1 MRAHRRRI
9 PDNKIDNTASFFY
22 MPDEIFKEGIN
33 ILGRRF
39 ASPDAGRDVL
49 QFNPCLKHKL
59 IRHTTRHFAETELAP
74 IAADIDRERIF
85 PREVIAKMAKLNY
98 FGLQAPKAYG
108 GAALDSISAAIV
120 VEEISR
126 VCAAVG
132 LCVTVHNGVAVYPF
146 LRFAN
151 EAQKKKYLPELASG
165 RAIGAFSLTEAN
177 AGSDAG
183 SVETTATK
191 KGGNFILSGTKIF
204 VTNGG
209 VCDVA
214 LIFALTSSPQ
224 SKLQSS
230 VFIVESGFAG
240 FLRGELEDLCGM
252 RANPVSSLFF
262 EDCPVPEENLL
273 GRQGDGMKIGLATLD
288 NGRIGVAAQAL
299 GIAQGAMEAAVKYA
313 KERQQFKKPLASQQ
327 TIQNYI
333 ADMATEIMAARLLL
347 YRACDLKD
355 AGLPFGAEASMAKL
369 YCSTVA
375 SKVTGLAVQ
384 IHGGYGYSKEYDVE
398 RYFRDAKVT
407 EIYEGTSEIQRMVIA
422 RAILTQPM
430 M

>member
-1 MRAHRRRI
+1 M
-9 PDNKIDNTASFFY
+9 
-22 MPDEIFKEGIN
+22 
-33 ILGRRF
+33 
-39 ASPDAGRDVL
+39 
-49 QFNPCLKHKL
+49 KHKL
-59 IRHTTRHFAETELAP
+59 IRNSTRHFAETELAP
-74 IAADIDRERIF
+74 IAAEIDQQRRF
-85 PREVIAKMAKLNY
+85 PRDIIAKMRDLNY
-98 FGLQAPKAYG
+98 FGLQAPKEYG
-108 GAALDSISAAIV
+108 GAALDSISAAII

-146 LRFAN
+146 LQFAN
-151 EAQKKKYLPELASG
+151 QDQKEKYLPQLAAG
-165 RAIGAFSLTEAN
+165 NTIGAFSLTEAN

-183 SVETTATK
+183 SVETTAAK
-191 KGGNFILSGTKIF
+191 KGSDYILNGTKIF

-214 LIFALTSSPQ
+214 LIFALTSSPDH
-224 SKLQSS
+224 KLQSS
-230 VFIVESGFAG
+230 VFIVESKFPG

-262 EDCPVPEENLL
+262 EDCPVPGKNLL
-273 GRQGDGMKIGLATLD
+273 GKLGDGMKIGLTTLD

-313 KERQQFKKPLASQQ
+313 KERQQFKKPIASQQ

-347 YRACDLKD
+347 YRACELKD
-355 AGLPFGAEASMAKL
+355 TGAAFGCEASMAKL

-375 SKVTGLAVQ
+375 AKVTSLAVQ

-422 RAILTQPM
+422 RAILFQPVM
-430 M
+430 

>member
-1 MRAHRRRI
+1 M
-9 PDNKIDNTASFFY
+9 
-22 MPDEIFKEGIN
+22 
-33 ILGRRF
+33 
-39 ASPDAGRDVL
+39 
-49 QFNPCLKHKL
+49 QFNPCMKHKL
-59 IRHTTRHFAETELAP
+59 IRNSVRHFAETELAP
-74 IAADIDRERIF
+74 IAAEIDQERKF
-85 PREVIAKMAKLNY
+85 PEEVIAKMRDLNY
-98 FGLQAPKAYG
+98 FGLQVPKEYG
-108 GAALDSISAAIV
+108 GAEMDSISTAII

-132 LCVTVHNGVAVYPF
+132 LCITVHNGVAVYPF
-146 LRFAN
+146 LQFGN
-151 EAQKKKYLPELASG
+151 KNQKEKYLPQLSAG
-165 RAIGAFSLTEAN
+165 DVIGAFSLTEAN

-183 SVETTATK
+183 SVETTAVK
-191 KGGNFILSGTKIF
+191 NSDSYILNGTKIF

-214 LIFALTSSPQ
+214 LIFALTSSPE
-224 SKLQSS
+224 KKIQSS
-230 VFIVESGFAG
+230 VFIVESKFPG

-252 RANPVSSLFF
+252 RANPVSSLFL
-262 EDCPVPEENLL
+262 EDCHVPEENLL
-273 GRQGDGMKIGLATLD
+273 GKMGDGMKIGLATLD

-313 KERQQFKKPLASQQ
+313 KERQQFKKPIASQQ

-347 YRACDLKD
+347 YRACEIKD
-355 AGLPFGAEASMAKL
+355 AGMPFGCEASMAKL
-369 YCSTVA
+369 YCSTIA
-375 SKVTGLAVQ
+375 SKVTSLAVQ

-422 RAILTQPM
+422 RAILSQPIL
-430 M
+430 

>member
-1 MRAHRRRI
+1 M
-9 PDNKIDNTASFFY
+9 
-22 MPDEIFKEGIN
+22 
-33 ILGRRF
+33 
-39 ASPDAGRDVL
+39 
-49 QFNPCLKHKL
+49 KHKL
-59 IRHTTRHFAETELAP
+59 IRNSARHFAETELAP
-74 IAADIDRERIF
+74 IAAEIDQRRIF
-85 PREVIAKMAKLNY
+85 PRDVIAKMRHLGY
-98 FGLQAPKAYG
+98 FGLQVPKAYG
-108 GAALDSISAAIV
+108 GAAMDSISAAIV
-120 VEEISR
+120 VEELSR

-146 LRFAN
+146 LQFADKS
-151 EAQKKKYLPELASG
+151 QKDRYLPQLAAG
-165 RAIGAFSLTEAN
+165 DVIGAFSLTEAN

-183 SVETTATK
+183 SVETTATRT
-191 KGGNFILSGTKIF
+191 GADYVLNGTKIF

-209 VCDVA
+209 VCGVA
-214 LIFALTSSPQ
+214 LIFALTSSPDN
-224 SKLQSS
+224 KLQSS
-230 VFIVESGFAG
+230 VFIVESKFPG

-262 EDCPVPEENLL
+262 EDCRVPEENLL
-273 GRQGDGMKIGLATLD
+273 GKLGDGMKIGLSALD

-313 KERQQFKKPLASQQ
+313 KERQQFKKPIASQQ

-333 ADMATEIMAARLLL
+333 ADMATEVMAARLLL
-347 YRACDLKD
+347 YRACELKD
-355 AGLPFGAEASMAKL
+355 AGTPFGCEASMAKL

-375 SKVTGLAVQ
+375 SKVTSLAVQ

-422 RAILTQPM
+422 RAILSQPIL
-430 M
+430 

>member
-1 MRAHRRRI
+1 M
-9 PDNKIDNTASFFY
+9 
-22 MPDEIFKEGIN
+22 
-33 ILGRRF
+33 
-39 ASPDAGRDVL
+39 
-49 QFNPCLKHKL
+49 KHKL
-59 IRHTTRHFAETELAP
+59 IRNSVRHFAETELAP
-74 IAADIDRERIF
+74 IAAEIDQERKF
-85 PREVIAKMAKLNY
+85 PEEVIAKMRDLNY
-98 FGLQAPKAYG
+98 FGLQVPKEYG
-108 GAALDSISAAIV
+108 GAEMDSISTAII

-132 LCVTVHNGVAVYPF
+132 LCITVHNGVAVYPF
-146 LRFAN
+146 LQFGN
-151 EAQKKKYLPELASG
+151 KNQKEKYLPQLSAG
-165 RAIGAFSLTEAN
+165 DVIGAFSLTEAN

-183 SVETTATK
+183 SVETTAVK
-191 KGGNFILSGTKIF
+191 NSDSYILNGTKIF

-214 LIFALTSSPQ
+214 LIFALTSSPE
-224 SKLQSS
+224 KKIQSS
-230 VFIVESGFAG
+230 VFIVESKFPG

-252 RANPVSSLFF
+252 RANPVSSLFL
-262 EDCPVPEENLL
+262 EDCHVPEENLL
-273 GRQGDGMKIGLATLD
+273 GKMGDGMKIGLATLD

-313 KERQQFKKPLASQQ
+313 KERQQFKKPIASQQ

-347 YRACDLKD
+347 YRACEIKD
-355 AGLPFGAEASMAKL
+355 TGMPFGCEASMAKL
-369 YCSTVA
+369 YCSTIA
-375 SKVTGLAVQ
+375 SKVTSLAVQ

-422 RAILTQPM
+422 RAILSQPIL
-430 M
+430 